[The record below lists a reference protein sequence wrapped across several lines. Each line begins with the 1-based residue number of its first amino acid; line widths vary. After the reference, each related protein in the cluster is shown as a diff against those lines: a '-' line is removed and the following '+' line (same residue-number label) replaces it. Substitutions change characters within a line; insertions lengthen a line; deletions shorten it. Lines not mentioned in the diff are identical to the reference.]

1 VLKPKNIKD
10 LVSEKLQT
18 FGKKPVYAK
27 HEWQDFGVKVAKELE
42 DDKRAGMYI
51 KFTRNYGKEIVEEAL
66 DFVKESNNVKSKP
79 RLFLWKLKKLK
90 KDSKYETV

>member
-1 VLKPKNIKD
+1 MSKPKNIKD
-10 LVSEKLQT
+10 LVREKLQT

-42 DDKRAGMYI
+42 
-51 KFTRNYGKEIVEEAL
+51 EEAL